1 MLAHILIGFGAAL
14 AAGWVTLGVLL
25 LAVRS
30 PRQSAADLARVFPA
44 ALRLATSLYRDPAVP
59 NSVRWRLRAAL
70 IYNIQPINL
79 IPDFI
84 PVIGFA
90 DNVVVLAWAL
100 RSTIRIAGP
109 DAVGRHWT
117 GRPASLAALY
127 WVLRLPSVPT
137 GSAPSPSFPGDRVPR
152 RRSLP
157 GCGSCRPGVP
167 ALGQARQRR
176 DPSAAPRGPSPR
188 RSCRGNGNAT

>member
-1 MLAHILIGFGAAL
+1 MLAQILIGFGTAL

-30 PRQSAADLARVFPA
+30 PGQSVAEMARVFPA
-44 ALRLATSLYRDPAVP
+44 ALRLAAALYRDRALPK
-59 NSVRWRLRAAL
+59 SVRWRLGIAL

-100 RSTIRIAGP
+100 RSTVRIAGP
-109 DAVGRHWT
+109 DAVKRHWK
-117 GRPASLAALY
+117 GSPASLAALY
-127 WVLRLPSVPT
+127 RVLRLPSAPS
-137 GSAPSPSFPGDRVPR
+137 GSAPSSIIPSDRAQG
-152 RRSLP
+152 RRSQLLA
-157 GCGSCRPGVP
+157 GF
-167 ALGQARQRR
+167 
-176 DPSAAPRGPSPR
+176 
-188 RSCRGNGNAT
+188 T

>member
-1 MLAHILIGFGAAL
+1 MLAHILIGFGIAL
-14 AAGWVTLGVLL
+14 AVGWVTLGVLL

-30 PRQSAADLARVFPA
+30 PRQSAADLARVFPT

-109 DAVGRHWT
+109 DAVGRHWK
-117 GRPASLAALY
+117 GSPASLAALY
-127 WVLRLPSVPT
+127 RVLRLPGAST
-137 GSAPSPSFPGDRVPR
+137 GSSLSPSFPAT
-152 RRSLP
+152 
-157 GCGSCRPGVP
+157 GSIAV
-167 ALGQARQRR
+167 
-176 DPSAAPRGPSPR
+176 GPSPDAEDASQAFPSWGKPANDAIHQPPPGNHLSR